1 MKEGKA
7 YKYAVWCSTEQEGK
21 VPEYVKKQAESWL
34 HIADGNDEDAY
45 VDEQEYEKICKLLK
59 LMVHPDLR
67 CSIYD
72 GLEDYAWFMIV
83 AGLCTYCRNSEQR
96 SRFYVTILLEI
107 ARKNFKT
114 FNSAVIFILLMLTEP
129 DFSRFFSVAPDLQ
142 LSSELKNAIRK
153 IIKVSPALYDEDEPA
168 FKVLRSQIICL
179 LNENEYT
186 PLAYSQDGMDGKLAN
201 AYLADEAGALDDY
214 PVEAMRSSQITLFNK
229 LGIIISTQY
238 PNDNNVMIDE
248 IDIAK
253 KTLDGLL
260 DDRRYFALLYEP
272 DDDLK
277 QGEAWQTDDRAIY
290 QSNPVAVSHQY
301 IFDEIKKKRT
311 LAVLYENKRENYL
324 CKHNNILYKGLGVEG
339 YIDIQKVKLC
349 RIQPDP
355 QWWNGRQV
363 WVGVDLSQTDDNT
376 AVAMVTEDNGYIYA
390 RVMGFIPKE
399 KINIKTQKEHVDYQ
413 RMISKG
419 ECIACGEEVIDY
431 SVVENYVIHL
441 LEEEYGVI
449 VEQVGYDRY
458 NAISSVQKMEAEGL
472 ECVEIKQHPDAVMQI
487 REIKCSVK
495 AGDIIGEKLENHIQE
510 LDDNITVKESRK
522 SGIERRERILNIQP
536 SSSSDLE
543 TRKIAVIA
551 RWCIPTMYT
560 ERILQKRLQSMLG
573 DGYSLEVNIQ
583 KKTVSVTLQLKHY
596 KNRKIIWEML
606 EGIVPLDQIIDV
618 IIIYNTYRAYKPFTY
633 KKLKAKTYDQLR
645 TEVIQ

>member
-34 HIADGNDEDAY
+34 HIAEGNDEDAY

-214 PVEAMRSSQITLFNK
+214 PVEAMRSSQITLFNNFDVLNK
-229 LGIIISTQY
+229 IIQY
-238 PNDNNVMIDE
+238 M
-248 IDIAK
+248 AK
-253 KTLDGLL
+253 
-260 DDRRYFALLYEP
+260 
-272 DDDLK
+272 
-277 QGEAWQTDDRAIY
+277 
-290 QSNPVAVSHQY
+290 
-301 IFDEIKKKRT
+301 
-311 LAVLYENKRENYL
+311 
-324 CKHNNILYKGLGVEG
+324 
-339 YIDIQKVKLC
+339 
-349 RIQPDP
+349 
-355 QWWNGRQV
+355 
-363 WVGVDLSQTDDNT
+363 
-376 AVAMVTEDNGYIYA
+376 
-390 RVMGFIPKE
+390 
-399 KINIKTQKEHVDYQ
+399 
-413 RMISKG
+413 
-419 ECIACGEEVIDY
+419 
-431 SVVENYVIHL
+431 
-441 LEEEYGVI
+441 
-449 VEQVGYDRY
+449 
-458 NAISSVQKMEAEGL
+458 AISVFIEHECLIGTTGKAEGL
-472 ECVEIKQHPDAVMQI
+472 TKVTRGITAAAADK
-487 REIKCSVK
+487 VK
-495 AGDIIGEKLENHIQE
+495 ADELIDVQESIPDTYQSGAVWIMNKATRTAIRKLKDSDGNYLLNRDVSARWGYTLLGKDVYCSDAMPKMAAKATAVYYGDFSGLAVKVAEDANIEVLREKYATQHAVGVVAWMEIDTKVEDSQ
-510 LDDNITVKESRK
+510 
-522 SGIERRERILNIQP
+522 
-536 SSSSDLE
+536 
-543 TRKIAVIA
+543 KIAKL
-551 RWCIPTMYT
+551 TMA
-560 ERILQKRLQSMLG
+560 S
-573 DGYSLEVNIQ
+573 
-583 KKTVSVTLQLKHY
+583 
-596 KNRKIIWEML
+596 
-606 EGIVPLDQIIDV
+606 
-618 IIIYNTYRAYKPFTY
+618 A
-633 KKLKAKTYDQLR
+633 
-645 TEVIQ
+645 